1 MRRFKVCRRRISRIS
16 IGSILD
22 LGGSLEECPFL
33 LLLFLDLLV
42 FLVFLL
48 GVLAVLP
55 MWVLDILALHPTVPL
70 ESDVI

>member
-1 MRRFKVCRRRISRIS
+1 MRRFKVCRRRILRIS

-48 GVLAVLP
+48 GELVVYPCGSWTFSLSTRLCP
-55 MWVLDILALHPTVPL
+55 WSLM
-70 ESDVI
+70 

>member
-16 IGSILD
+16 IGSILV

-42 FLVFLL
+42 CLVFLL
-48 GVLAVLP
+48 GSWWFTHVGLGHSRSP
-55 MWVLDILALHPTVPL
+55 PECALGV
-70 ESDVI
+70 